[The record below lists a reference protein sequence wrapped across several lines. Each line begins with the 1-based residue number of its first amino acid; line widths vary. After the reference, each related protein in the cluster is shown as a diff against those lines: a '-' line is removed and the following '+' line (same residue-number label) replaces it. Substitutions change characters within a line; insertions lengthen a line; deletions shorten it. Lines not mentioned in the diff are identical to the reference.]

1 MAGGRGAREG
11 ARKRTRKT
19 RTGETPPRDLTE
31 LEAKWLGSQLAMRS
45 GSATVTNG
53 VENPADIQEAAPEAP
68 GGTGNTVEAEWEP
81 RQAQAVTVG
90 AEPAPMEPPAIEPAA
105 AGPLSQESKDASTGG
120 AGHAGTTGDAN
131 RPLAEEQRQDS
142 LRREARF
149 DSFWRFG

>member
-53 VENPADIQEAAPEAP
+53 VGRPAEASRSWATEPSGRKWSAGGMAEIIIGASVWPKSCAITGPIFVSASSSREAEMGAAPY
-68 GGTGNTVEAEWEP
+68 
-81 RQAQAVTVG
+81 QKHC
-90 AEPAPMEPPAIEPAA
+90 
-105 AGPLSQESKDASTGG
+105 SESRLVCASCGC
-120 AGHAGTTGDAN
+120 
-131 RPLAEEQRQDS
+131 S
-142 LRREARF
+142 
-149 DSFWRFG
+149 SSM

>member
-105 AGPLSQESKDASTGG
+105 AGPLSQESRDASTGG
-120 AGHAGTTGDAN
+120 AGHAGTAGDAN
-131 RPLAEEQRQDS
+131 RPVAEERQDS
-142 LRREARF
+142 PRHQARF